1 MKSNALRIM
10 AVLVATVLLGAM
22 LVAVADET
30 PKYGGVLRIVYVT
43 SEKSID
49 VCSYNRSML
58 NEIAQNFYEP
68 LFGRDENQK
77 VVGVLCES
85 WSASEDGLVHTLKL
99 RPNVTFHDGTEF
111 NAEVVK
117 WHFDRMFRLK
127 RCNQLPLFGY
137 DGAEV
142 VDNLTVKI
150 FVSRPSPDLYAVLG
164 APCWSMYSPT
174 FVEGAGDDDAAHAL
188 LAMEACGTGPFI
200 VEEFTPNEILIL
212 KKNPNYWQEGLPY
225 LDGIEYRVVSDI
237 NTRAAMLEAGEA
249 DIGMFL
255 AMPDTMR
262 FENDPRFT
270 VFPGLGSRQYYM
282 ELNQARGPLTDV
294 RVRQALNYAVD
305 KQGII
310 DAVYFGRAFISRSQ
324 IIAPWVDGFADVG
337 YYEYNPDKAREL
349 LDEAG
354 WLVGTK
360 GYRQSADGEKLVLSL
375 HTRKGAKAGDI
386 EIAEFVQAMAK
397 EVGIAI
403 SIVVHDAAAFMY
415 TVGEPPSPEESVHDM
430 LNMSWGCYSGDAAYS
445 VYRMYRCDWV
455 PPVGSNRGYFC
466 DSEVERLAELAKTK
480 PTLEERDVLFAEI
493 QKRVLEQAGW
503 LVFFEVQSFLNARN
517 WVHGAYH
524 NVVTSNWPMK
534 QVWMDK

>member
-43 SEKSID
+43 TEKSLD

-58 NEIAQNFYEP
+58 NEISQNFYET

-77 VVGVLCES
+77 VIGVLCES

-99 RPNVTFHDGTEF
+99 RPNVRFHDGTEF
-111 NAEVVK
+111 NADAVK
-117 WHFDRMFRLK
+117 WNLDRKYRLEL
-127 RCNQLPLFGY
+127 QQTVLVPL
-137 DGAEV
+137 DRVEV
-142 VDNLTVKI
+142 VDNLTVNLI
-150 FVSRPSPDLYAVLG
+150 LTRPSPDVYGVLG
-164 APCWSMYSPT
+164 AKTWSMYSPT
-174 FVEGAGDDDAAHAL
+174 FVEGAGDDHAGYDK

-200 VEEFTPNEILIL
+200 VEEFTPNEILRL
-212 KKNPNYWQEGLPY
+212 KKNPDYWQEGLPY

-262 FENDPRFT
+262 FENDPQFT

-282 ELNQARGPLTDV
+282 ELNQGREPLSDV
-294 RVRQALNYAVD
+294 RVRQAVNYAVD

-310 DAVYFGRAFISRSQ
+310 DAVYFGRAWISRSQ

-337 YYEYNPDKAREL
+337 YYEYDPDKAREL

-354 WLVGTK
+354 WKVGPK
-360 GYRQSADGEKLVLSL
+360 GYRLRDDVILTLAL

-386 EIAEFVQAMAK
+386 EIAEFIQAMLK
-397 EVGIAI
+397 DVGIAV
-403 SIVVHDAAAFMY
+403 SIVVHDSAAFMY
-415 TVGEPPSPEESVHDM
+415 TVGAAAIPEEATYDM
-430 LNMSWGCYSGDAAYS
+430 MNMSWGCYSGDAAYT
-445 VYRMYRCDWV
+445 VYRMYRCDWF
-455 PPVGSNRGYFC
+455 YHYYC
-466 DSEVERLAELAKTK
+466 DEEVERLAELAKTK

-493 QKRVLEQAGW
+493 QKRVFEQAGW
-503 LVFFEVQSFLNARN
+503 LVLFEVQSFLNARN

-524 NVVTSNWPMK
+524 DVVSSNWPMK